1 MVDKSWNYMI
11 EQKLEPITATYPQKA
26 VSCKHKMQVQDG
38 HPAKL
43 DNRGSTASN
52 RQNSLKKKSKIHYK
66 ISTEIYVTTVANH
79 TDKPKNL

>member
-1 MVDKSWNYMI
+1 
-11 EQKLEPITATYPQKA
+11 
-26 VSCKHKMQVQDG
+26 MQVQDG

>member
-1 MVDKSWNYMI
+1 MI

-43 DNRGSTASN
+43 DNRGSTAFN
-52 RQNSLKKKSKIHYK
+52 RQNSLKIKNQKFIIKSAQKSMLQQWQIILINQKTYDNK
-66 ISTEIYVTTVANH
+66 R
-79 TDKPKNL
+79 